1 MDWPFSFQYF
11 GSPMTCQ
18 PDDKFSTHCWKHG
31 TSLIANNKKI
41 EENAPC
47 IPKNHGLSQVRTQ
60 INAIKSIIKLVFL
73 PLKSQSTYVVYK
85 KL

>member
-18 PDDKFSTHCWKHG
+18 PDDTFSSHCWKHG
-31 TSLIANNKKI
+31 TSLIANNKEI

-47 IPKNHGLSQVRTQ
+47 LPRTQ
-60 INAIKSIIKLVFL
+60 ELPEVRIQINVLLVL
-73 PLKSQSTYVVYK
+73 S
-85 KL
+85 